1 MISANE
7 TQNGKHFR
15 LFPVTE
21 TRNVA
26 LELGA
31 GGAGRGGV
39 GTAHEPATEARPTQ
53 APRAASPA
61 HASWQS
67 RPCPGPGPG
76 CSPPPASA
84 PRGCHGNL
92 RSGSEATHA
101 PQAKPRSQDWKP
113 GSRRYL
119 HGRPRF
125 PTPPGYFRRNRSLH
139 RQSLLSHL
147 GGPAIGTVTGR
158 GGPTLAFGAESTLAA
173 GRGQGTSVTQR
184 F

>member
-1 MISANE
+1 M
-7 TQNGKHFR
+7 
-15 LFPVTE
+15 
-21 TRNVA
+21 
-26 LELGA
+26 
-31 GGAGRGGV
+31 

-92 RSGSEATHA
+92 RSGSRRHM
-101 PQAKPRSQDWKP
+101 PRRRNRVSPDWKP

-119 HGRPRF
+119 HGCARGRAQRF

>member
-1 MISANE
+1 MS
-7 TQNGKHFR
+7 QRQRRGPRRPPGRHLPPMPPGSR
-15 LFPVTE
+15 GL
-21 TRNVA
+21 A
-26 LELGA
+26 L
-31 GGAGRGGV
+31 GRGL
-39 GTAHEPATEARPTQ
+39 A
-53 APRAASPA
+53 APL
-61 HASWQS
+61 
-67 RPCPGPGPG
+67 
-76 CSPPPASA
+76 PPASA

-119 HGRPRF
+119 HGSARGRAQRF